1 MDKNIISM
9 MNAMDL
15 NEPADEKT
23 IKEVENSIGF
33 SLPVQY
39 REFMLYSN
47 GAEGELGE
55 NSYLVLWPIED
66 IIPLNEA
73 YEVSRYTP
81 GILYFGS
88 DGGDAAYAFDARD
101 EAKAIIEIPFIS
113 IHDEDAHKCADNFN
127 DFIKILYED

>member
-9 MNAMDL
+9 MNTMDL

-33 SLPVQY
+33 DLPVQY

-66 IIPLNEA
+66 IIP
-73 YEVSRYTP
+73 
-81 GILYFGS
+81 
-88 DGGDAAYAFDARD
+88 
-101 EAKAIIEIPFIS
+101 
-113 IHDEDAHKCADNFN
+113 
-127 DFIKILYED
+127 

>member
-9 MNAMDL
+9 MNTMDL

-23 IKEVENSIGF
+23 ITEVENSIGF
-33 SLPVQY
+33 ALPVQY

-81 GILYFGS
+81 RILYFGS
-88 DGGDAAYAFDARD
+88 DGGDTAYAFDARD
-101 EAKAIIEIPFIS
+101 EAKSIIEIPFIS
-113 IHDEDAHKCADNFN
+113 IHDEDAHICAKDFN
-127 DFIKILYED
+127 DFIKNLYED